1 MFSDSD
7 DEDEEDAEMWNY
19 TTPAGIEAVVANVD
33 GAYIAVSSEWW
44 EANEDASDE
53 DIVANSIGT
62 LTQVKVPDEDDDDIT
77 GTFTSK

>member
-1 MFSDSD
+1 
-7 DEDEEDAEMWNY
+7 
-19 TTPAGIEAVVANVD
+19 VD